1 MKLNKKPMIIAAVS
15 ALAVSG
21 TIFANSTY
29 ASDATKQLK
38 AVYANIKVMY
48 NNKQVT
54 VDATQ
59 EPFMINGT
67 TYVPLRVLGDAV
79 GKKVTWNNTDKAVSI
94 ADTQTEVPQSTVDA
108 LNAQIQSLQL
118 QLNTANTQSTSKDT
132 TISQLQAQVS
142 DLNSQITTL
151 KNQLANNGSSSS
163 GNVSST
169 MTKLQ
174 TALNTSYGD
183 YRGTGAVIELTGTQS
198 AIRVSVRV
206 NESTWNDTSST
217 SRRTLLQ
224 NIVDDIHDNTTFKTA
239 TISGTV
245 YNKNSTKLMGF
256 TVNNS
261 NSVIISSN
269 VDLATVQKN
278 LNNDYGTYRNIKLS
292 IELSNDNDEEIVFR
306 VYANKSDWN
315 LLTDNQGTSLMSSIA
330 ADIDA
335 AYSNMGKKIYG
346 FVYDS
351 SNRSSI
357 LKRYN

>member
-48 NNKQVT
+48 NNQAVT
-54 VDATQ
+54 VDAAQ

-94 ADTQTEVPQSTVDA
+94 TDTQTQVPQSTVDA

-118 QLNTANTQSTSKDT
+118 QLTNANTQSTGKDT
-132 TISQLQAQVS
+132 TISQLQAQVN
-142 DLNSQITTL
+142 DLNSQITSL
-151 KNQLANNGSSSS
+151 KNQLADNSSSS
-163 GNVSST
+163 GSVSNA

-174 TALNTSYGD
+174 TALNNSYGD
-183 YRGTGAVIELTGTQS
+183 YRSTGASIELTGTQS
-198 AIRVSVRV
+198 AVKVSIRV
-206 NESTWNDTSST
+206 NETSWNDTSSS

-224 NIVDDIHDNTTFKTA
+224 NIVDDIHDNTTFKNA

-245 YNKNSTKLMGF
+245 YNKNSTKLMSF
-256 TVNNS
+256 TVNNN
-261 NSVIISSN
+261 NSVVIGSN
-269 VDLATVQKN
+269 VDLTTVQKN

-351 SNRSSI
+351 SNRSTI

>member
-1 MKLNKKPMIIAAVS
+1 MIIAAVS

-48 NNKQVT
+48 NNQSVT
-54 VDATQ
+54 VDAAQ

-79 GKKVTWNNTDKAVSI
+79 GKKVAWNNTDKAVSI
-94 ADTQTEVPQSTVDA
+94 TDTQTQVPQSTVDA

-118 QLNTANTQSTSKDT
+118 QLSTATTQSTGKDT
-132 TISQLQAQVS
+132 TISQLQAQVN
-142 DLNSQITTL
+142 DLNSQITSL
-151 KNQLANNGSSSS
+151 KNQLADNSNSSS
-163 GNVSST
+163 NVSSA

-174 TALNTSYGD
+174 TALNNSYGD
-183 YRGTGAVIELTGTQS
+183 YRSTGASIELTGTQS
-198 AIRVSVRV
+198 SVKVSVRV
-206 NESTWNDTSST
+206 NESAWNDTSST

-224 NIVDDIHDNTTFKTA
+224 NIVDDIHDNTTFKSA

-245 YNKNSTKLMGF
+245 YNKNSTKLTGF

-261 NSVIISSN
+261 NSVVISSN
-269 VDLATVQKN
+269 VDLTTVQKN

-306 VYANKSDWN
+306 VYANRSDWN

-351 SNRSSI
+351 TNRSTI